1 MKKLQHMTIVFV
13 WVGLLVV
20 AGVLFRDR
28 LFGVRDVAPKSA
40 ATASETSTPSS
51 VQAAAAPKPVAEH
64 PLVYIHQALRATSP
78 NYNGRGKFRMTA
90 GKITVGDVSKTG
102 ILDPS
107 PLKMLPLEA
116 LDLSENPVA
125 DLTGLRGMPLKRLAL
140 EATKVSDLTP
150 LGGMKLAGIY
160 LNRTAVADLSPL
172 KGMPLEMLN
181 LYETQVTDITPLSG
195 MPLQALWLNGTKV
208 RDISPL
214 ADCPLVTLTL
224 HNTPVS
230 DLSPLVGN
238 KTLQRLHIAGT
249 GVTDLT
255 PLKGLPLQ
263 RLIFTPASIT
273 KGLDVVRNMK
283 SIGKIGTTLKGV
295 MPPERFWKL
304 VDEGKL
310 R

>member
-1 MKKLQHMTIVFV
+1 MKKRQHLTIAIV

-28 LFGVRDVAPKSA
+28 LFGDQDAAP
-40 ATASETSTPSS
+40 ASETPTSDSARAGVVS
-51 VQAAAAPKPVAEH
+51 EPVSEN
-64 PLVYIHQALRATSP
+64 PLVDIHQAMRAKNP
-78 NYNGRGKFRMTA
+78 GYNGRGKFRMTA
-90 GKITVGDVSKTG
+90 GKITVADLSKTG
-102 ILDPS
+102 IVDPS
-107 PLKMLPLEA
+107 PLKTLPLEA

-140 EATKVSDLTP
+140 EATKVTDLVP

-160 LNRTAVADLSPL
+160 LNSTAVADLSPL

-181 LYETQVTDITPLSG
+181 LYQTQVTDIAPLKG
-195 MPLQALWLNGTKV
+195 IPLQALWLNDTKV

-214 ADCPLVTLTL
+214 AGCPLVTLTL

-230 DLSPLVGN
+230 DLSPLTES

-249 GVTDLT
+249 NVTDLT
-255 PLKGLPLQ
+255 PLKGRSLQ
-263 RLIFTPASIT
+263 RLIFTPGRIT
-273 KGLDVVRNMK
+273 KGIDVVRSMK
-283 SIGKIGTTLKGV
+283 SIRQIGTTLKGA
-295 MPPERFWKL
+295 MPPEQFWKL